1 MPVNDPVRLLRRYL
15 QSGESRDFE
24 ELVKSY
30 HGLVFGVAWRS
41 TQSRSLAEDVT
52 QEVFITLAQKAKGIR
67 EPEKLV
73 GWLHRTTTLCA
84 MNTNRKEVRR
94 KRALKTYSEEVSGA
108 GFSSPEEEAK
118 WRQALPMLDASIEEL
133 SSSDRE
139 AILLRFYEERSFKA
153 IGQVL
158 GKSEE
163 ACRKKVNRAVEKLSV
178 LLRKKRVTVGS
189 SVLLASLGSSLQAES
204 LSRGSTLLGVGPP
217 GGGVEGDFGVWNNG
231 PSFKSYV
238 WI

>member
-1 MPVNDPVRLLRRYL
+1 MLVNDPARLLQRYL

-52 QEVFITLAQKAKGIR
+52 QEVFITLAQKAEGIR
-67 EPEKLV
+67 EPEKLA

-84 MNTNRKEVRR
+84 MNMNRKEVRR
-94 KRALKTYSEEVSGA
+94 KRALQTYSEEVSGA

-118 WRQALPMLDASIEEL
+118 WRQALPILDATLEEL

-139 AILLRFYEERSFKA
+139 AILMRFYEEKSFKS

-178 LLRKKRVTVGS
+178 LLRKKRVAVGS
-189 SVLLASLGSSLQAES
+189 SVLLASLSSSLKAES
-204 LSRGSTLLGVGPP
+204 LSRGASCSELARLAVESKSGY
-217 GGGVEGDFGVWNNG
+217 GGWSNG
-231 PSFKSYV
+231 FAIKSYV